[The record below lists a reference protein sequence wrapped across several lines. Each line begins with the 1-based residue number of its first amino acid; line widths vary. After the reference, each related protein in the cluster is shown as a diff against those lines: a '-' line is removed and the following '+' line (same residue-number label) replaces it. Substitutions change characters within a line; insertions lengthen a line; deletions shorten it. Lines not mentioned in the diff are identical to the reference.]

1 MTCGVPIEQLA
12 LPLARRSDPAT
23 SHAAAARVAEF
34 SRAQHAQIIAAL
46 RQGPATVYGIA
57 ERTGIEPHAVGK
69 RVPELAR
76 EGLIAETGE
85 TAAGPSGRQCRLWR
99 VDSPAFKASAP

>member
-34 SRAQHAQIIAAL
+34 AAGQHAQIIEAL

-57 ERTGIEPHAVGK
+57 ERTGIEAHAVGK

-76 EGLIAETGE
+76 EGLIAETGKTE
-85 TAAGPSGRQCRLWR
+85 PSPSGRQCRLWK
-99 VDSPAFKASAP
+99 VPA